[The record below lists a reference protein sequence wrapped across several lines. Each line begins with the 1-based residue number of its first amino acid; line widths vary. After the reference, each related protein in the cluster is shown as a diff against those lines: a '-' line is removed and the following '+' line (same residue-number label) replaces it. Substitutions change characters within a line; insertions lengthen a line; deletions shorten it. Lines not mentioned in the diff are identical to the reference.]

1 MIGMWQSRMP
11 ILRIYC
17 AGRELVNIY
26 MELMELLKTRR
37 TYRKFDETRKI
48 PDDAVEDIVRAQQ
61 YASCGNNRQPLRY
74 IVVSDEKL
82 VNEIF
87 EITKWAA
94 SLPDDQGRPKEGER
108 PTMFV
113 AVLEDNSL
121 INAVTGTDVGLAIS
135 NMTLAAWS
143 HGIGSCIIF
152 NVNKDKLS
160 AILDIDEG
168 YTAACVVAFGYP
180 VHKSIIKEAGRDE
193 SLSYYINEDGDYVVP
208 KRRIEDTVI
217 FR

>member
-1 MIGMWQSRMP
+1 MWQSRMP

>member
-1 MIGMWQSRMP
+1 
-11 ILRIYC
+11 
-17 AGRELVNIY
+17 

-94 SLPDDQGRPKEGER
+94 SLPDNQGRPKEGER
-108 PTMFV
+108 PTMFI

-121 INAVTGTDVGLAIS
+121 RNAVTGTDVGLAIS

-160 AILDIDEG
+160 QILNIGEE

-180 VHKSIIKEAGRDE
+180 VHKSLIKEAGRDE

>member
-1 MIGMWQSRMP
+1 
-11 ILRIYC
+11 
-17 AGRELVNIY
+17 